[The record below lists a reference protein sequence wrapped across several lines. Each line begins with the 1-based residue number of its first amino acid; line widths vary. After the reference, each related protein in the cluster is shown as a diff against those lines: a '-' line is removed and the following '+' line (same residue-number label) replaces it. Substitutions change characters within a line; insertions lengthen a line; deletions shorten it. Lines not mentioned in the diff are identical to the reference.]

1 MPTLNPTLAVDT
13 TTSASALNNVNYLQ
27 PNAFKLTIDHK
38 HFQNLEFFCQTANIP
53 GIGLG
58 EAVIDTPLKSIPFP
72 GDKVTYQDLAISFLV
87 DENLNNYKE
96 IHDWIIGL
104 GAPQNHTQFS
114 TLRDTGTDRFPG
126 QTTTAINNTVP
137 DGGTYS
143 DATLTVLNSK
153 NIAVTEIRFH
163 NIFPTSLGSLSYDV
177 QASDVNYLQAS
188 VDFSYMYY
196 EIVQL

>member
-1 MPTLNPTLAVDT
+1 MTDVNVQTRQPSIMDY
-13 TTSASALNNVNYLQ
+13 ASPIQ
-27 PNAFKLTIDHK
+27 FRFKCSKLPK
-38 HFQNLEFFCQTANIP
+38 VEFFCQTANIP

-58 EAVIDTPLKSIPFP
+58 QADVETSLKSIPFP

-87 DENLNNYKE
+87 DENLENYKE

-114 TLRDTGTDRFPG
+114 DLRATSSDRFPG
-126 QTTTAINNTVP
+126 TSSSNAITGQATADP
-137 DGGTYS
+137 LPESGMYS

-163 NIFPTSLGSLSYDV
+163 NIFPTSLGALSYNV
-177 QASDVNYLQAS
+177 QASDVNYLQTN

>member
-1 MPTLNPTLAVDT
+1 MTDVNVQTRQPAIMDY
-13 TTSASALNNVNYLQ
+13 ASPIQ
-27 PNAFKLTIDHK
+27 FRFKCSKLPK
-38 HFQNLEFFCQTANIP
+38 VEFFCQTANIP

-58 EAVIDTPLKSIPFP
+58 VADIETSLKSIPFP
-72 GDKVTYQDLAISFLV
+72 GDKVNYQDLAISFLV
-87 DENLNNYKE
+87 DENLENYKE

-114 TLRDTGTDRFPG
+114 DLRATSSDRFPG
-126 QTTTAINNTVP
+126 TSSSNAITGQATADP
-137 DGGTYS
+137 LPESGMYS

-163 NIFPTSLGSLSYDV
+163 NIFPTSLGALSYDV
-177 QASDVNYLQAS
+177 KASDVDYLTTS

>member
-1 MPTLNPTLAVDT
+1 MTDVNVQTREPSVLDYASPVQFRFKCSKLPTV
-13 TTSASALNNVNYLQ
+13 
-27 PNAFKLTIDHK
+27 
-38 HFQNLEFFCQTANIP
+38 EFFCQTANIP

-58 EAVIDTPLKSIPFP
+58 VADVDTPLKSIPFP

-87 DENLNNYKE
+87 DENLENYKE

-126 QTTTAINNTVP
+126 QTTNSPNNNAVP

-163 NIFPTSLGSLSYDV
+163 NIFPTSLGALSYDV
-177 QASDVNYLQAS
+177 QASDVNYLSTS

-196 EIVQL
+196 EIVHL

>member
-1 MPTLNPTLAVDT
+1 MTDVNVQTREPTVLDYASPVQFRFKCSKLPTV
-13 TTSASALNNVNYLQ
+13 
-27 PNAFKLTIDHK
+27 
-38 HFQNLEFFCQTANIP
+38 EFFCQTANIP
-53 GIGLG
+53 GISLG
-58 EAVIDTPLKSIPFP
+58 QATIDTPLKSIPFP
-72 GDKVTYQDLAISFLV
+72 GDELNYQDLGISFLV

-96 IHDWIIGL
+96 IHDWLTGL
-104 GAPQNHTQFS
+104 GAPQNHNQFS

-126 QTTTAINNTVP
+126 QTTNSPNNNAVP

-143 DATLTVLNSK
+143 DATLTILNSK
-153 NIAVTEIRFH
+153 NIAKVEIRFH

>member
-1 MPTLNPTLAVDT
+1 MTDVNVQTREPTVLDY
-13 TTSASALNNVNYLQ
+13 ASPVQ
-27 PNAFKLTIDHK
+27 FRFKCSKLPK
-38 HFQNLEFFCQTANIP
+38 VEFFCQTANIP

-58 EAVIDTPLKSIPFP
+58 VADVETPLKSIPFP

-126 QTTTAINNTVP
+126 QTTNSPNNNTIP

-163 NIFPTSLGSLSYDV
+163 NIFPTSLGALSYDV
-177 QASDVNYLQAS
+177 QASDVNYLS
-188 VDFSYMYY
+188 VGVDFSYMYY

>member
-1 MPTLNPTLAVDT
+1 MTDVNVQTRQPSIMDY
-13 TTSASALNNVNYLQ
+13 ASPVQ
-27 PNAFKLTIDHK
+27 FRFKCSKLPK
-38 HFQNLEFFCQTANIP
+38 VEFFCQSANIP

-58 EAVIDTPLKSIPFP
+58 VASIDTPLKSIPFP
-72 GDKVTYQDLAISFLV
+72 GDEVTYQDLAISFLV
-87 DENLNNYKE
+87 DENLENYKE

-104 GAPQNHTQFS
+104 GFPQNHTQFS
-114 TLRDTGTDRFPG
+114 DLRATSSDRFPG
-126 QTTTAINNTVP
+126 TSSSNAITGQATANP
-137 DGGTYS
+137 LPESGMYS
-143 DATLTVLNSK
+143 DATLTILNSK

-177 QASDVNYLQAS
+177 QASDVNYLAAA

>member
-1 MPTLNPTLAVDT
+1 MTDVNVQTREPSVLDY
-13 TTSASALNNVNYLQ
+13 ASPVQ
-27 PNAFKLTIDHK
+27 FRFKCSKLPK
-38 HFQNLEFFCQTANIP
+38 VEFFCQTANIP

-58 EAVIDTPLKSIPFP
+58 VADVDTPLKSIPFP

-126 QTTTAINNTVP
+126 QTTNSPNNNTIP

-163 NIFPTSLGSLSYDV
+163 NIFPTSLGALSYDV
-177 QASDVNYLQAS
+177 QASDVNYLSTS

>member
-1 MPTLNPTLAVDT
+1 MST
-13 TTSASALNNVNYLQ
+13 TNVNTREPSVLDYASPVQ
-27 PNAFKLTIDHK
+27 FRFKCSKLPTV
-38 HFQNLEFFCQTANIP
+38 EFFCQTANIP

-58 EAVIDTPLKSIPFP
+58 VADVDTPLKSIPFP

-87 DENLNNYKE
+87 DENLENYKE

-114 TLRDTGTDRFPG
+114 DLRATSSDRFPG
-126 QTTTAINNTVP
+126 TSSSNAITGQATADP
-137 DGGTYS
+137 LPEGGMYS

-163 NIFPTSLGSLSYDV
+163 NIFPTSLGALSYDV
-177 QASDVNYLQAS
+177 QASDVNYLQS
-188 VDFSYMYY
+188 NVDFSYMYY

>member
-1 MPTLNPTLAVDT
+1 MT
-13 TTSASALNNVNYLQ
+13 TVNVNTREPSVLDYASPVQ
-27 PNAFKLTIDHK
+27 FRFKCSKLPTV
-38 HFQNLEFFCQTANIP
+38 EFFCQTANIP
-53 GIGLG
+53 GISIGTASMPTGLKDIPIPG
-58 EAVIDTPLKSIPFP
+58 EKILYS
-72 GDKVTYQDLAISFLV
+72 DLAISFLV

-104 GAPQNHTQFS
+104 GFPQNHTQFADLQATGSDRYPGS
-114 TLRDTGTDRFPG
+114 TTG
-126 QTTTAINNTVP
+126 AIVP
-137 DGGTYS
+137 ETNIAVPLSEGGTYS

-163 NIFPTSLGSLSYDV
+163 NIFPTSLGALSYDV
-177 QASDVNYLQAS
+177 QASDVNYLAVG

>member
-1 MPTLNPTLAVDT
+1 MTDVNVQTRQPAIMDY
-13 TTSASALNNVNYLQ
+13 ASPVQ
-27 PNAFKLTIDHK
+27 FRFKCSKLPK
-38 HFQNLEFFCQTANIP
+38 VEFFCQTANIP

-58 EAVIDTPLKSIPFP
+58 VADMETPLKSIPFP

-87 DENLNNYKE
+87 DENLENYKE

-104 GAPQNHTQFS
+104 GAPQDHTQFAN
-114 TLRDTGTDRFPG
+114 LRATSSDRFPG
-126 QTTTAINNTVP
+126 TSSSNAITGQATADP
-137 DGGTYS
+137 LPESGMYS

-163 NIFPTSLGSLSYDV
+163 NIFPTSLGALSYDV
-177 QASDVNYLQAS
+177 QASDVNYLSTA

>member
-1 MPTLNPTLAVDT
+1 MT
-13 TTSASALNNVNYLQ
+13 TTNVQTRQPSIMDYASPVQ
-27 PNAFKLTIDHK
+27 FRFKCSKLPK
-38 HFQNLEFFCQTANIP
+38 VEFFCQTANIP

-58 EAVIDTPLKSIPFP
+58 VANIETPLKTIPFP
-72 GDKVTYQDLAISFLV
+72 GDKVTYNDLAISFLV
-87 DENLNNYKE
+87 DENLENYKE

-114 TLRDTGTDRFPG
+114 DFRGLSSDRFPG
-126 QTTTAINNTVP
+126 TSSSNAITGQATADP
-137 DGGTYS
+137 LPEGGMYS

-163 NIFPTSLGSLSYDV
+163 NIFPTSLGALSYNV
-177 QASDVNYLQAS
+177 QASDVNYLSTA

>member
-1 MPTLNPTLAVDT
+1 MT
-13 TTSASALNNVNYLQ
+13 TTNVNTREPTVLDYASPVQ
-27 PNAFKLTIDHK
+27 FRFKCSKLPTV
-38 HFQNLEFFCQTANIP
+38 EFFCQTANIP
-53 GIGLG
+53 GISLG
-58 EAVIDTPLKSIPFP
+58 QATIDTPLKSIPFP
-72 GDKVTYQDLAISFLV
+72 GDELNYQDLGISFLV

-114 TLRDTGTDRFPG
+114 DLRATSSDRFPG
-126 QTTTAINNTVP
+126 TSSSNAITGQATADP
-137 DGGTYS
+137 LPESGMYS

-163 NIFPTSLGSLSYDV
+163 NIFPTSLGALSYDI
-177 QASDVNYLQAS
+177 QASDVNYLQTS

>member
-1 MPTLNPTLAVDT
+1 MT
-13 TTSASALNNVNYLQ
+13 TTNVQTRQPSVMDYASPIQ
-27 PNAFKLTIDHK
+27 FRFKCSKLPK
-38 HFQNLEFFCQTANIP
+38 VEFFCQTANIP

-58 EAVIDTPLKSIPFP
+58 VANIETPLKTIPFP
-72 GDKVTYQDLAISFLV
+72 GDKVTYNDLAISFLV
-87 DENLNNYKE
+87 DENLENYKE

-114 TLRDTGTDRFPG
+114 DFRGLSSDRFPG
-126 QTTTAINNTVP
+126 TSSSNAITGQATADP
-137 DGGTYS
+137 LPEGGMYS

-163 NIFPTSLGSLSYDV
+163 NIFPTSLGALSYNV
-177 QASDVNYLQAS
+177 QASDVDYLTTA

>member
-1 MPTLNPTLAVDT
+1 MTDVNVQTRQPAIMDY
-13 TTSASALNNVNYLQ
+13 ASPVQ
-27 PNAFKLTIDHK
+27 FRFKCSKLPK
-38 HFQNLEFFCQTANIP
+38 VEFFCQSANIP
-53 GIGLG
+53 GISIGTALMPTGLK
-58 EAVIDTPLKSIPFP
+58 DIPIP

-87 DENLNNYKE
+87 DENLNNFKE

-104 GAPQNHTQFS
+104 GFPKDHVQFANLQATGNDRYPGS
-114 TLRDTGTDRFPG
+114 TSG
-126 QTTTAINNTVP
+126 AIVP
-137 DGGTYS
+137 ETNIAVPLSEGGTYS

-163 NIFPTSLGSLSYDV
+163 NIFPTSLGALSYDV
-177 QASDVNYLQAS
+177 KASDVNYLSAA

>member
-1 MPTLNPTLAVDT
+1 MTDINVQTREPSVLDY
-13 TTSASALNNVNYLQ
+13 ASPIQ
-27 PNAFKLTIDHK
+27 FRFKCSKLPK
-38 HFQNLEFFCQTANIP
+38 VEFFCQTANIP

-58 EAVIDTPLKSIPFP
+58 VADIDTPLKSIPFP

-126 QTTTAINNTVP
+126 QTTNSPNNNTVP

-163 NIFPTSLGSLSYDV
+163 NIFPTSLGALSYDV
-177 QASDVNYLQAS
+177 QASDVNYLQS
-188 VDFSYMYY
+188 NVDFSYMYY

>member
-1 MPTLNPTLAVDT
+1 MTDVNVQTRQPAIMDY
-13 TTSASALNNVNYLQ
+13 ASPIQ
-27 PNAFKLTIDHK
+27 FRFKCTKLPK
-38 HFQNLEFFCQTANIP
+38 VEFFCQTANIP
-53 GIGLG
+53 GISIGSASMPTGLKD
-58 EAVIDTPLKSIPFP
+58 IPLP

-87 DENLNNYKE
+87 DENLENYKE

-104 GAPQNHTQFS
+104 GAPQDHTQFAN
-114 TLRDTGTDRFPG
+114 LRATSSDRFPG
-126 QTTTAINNTVP
+126 TSSSNAITGQATADP
-137 DGGTYS
+137 LPESGMYS

-163 NIFPTSLGSLSYDV
+163 NIFPTSLGALSYDV
-177 QASDVNYLQAS
+177 QASDVNYLSTA

>member
-1 MPTLNPTLAVDT
+1 MT
-13 TTSASALNNVNYLQ
+13 TTNVYTREPTKLDYASPVQ
-27 PNAFKLTIDHK
+27 FRFKCSKLPEV
-38 HFQNLEFFCQTANIP
+38 EFFCQTANIP

-58 EAVIDTPLKSIPFP
+58 VADVETPLKSIPFP

-126 QTTTAINNTVP
+126 QTTNSPNNNTVP

-163 NIFPTSLGSLSYDV
+163 NIFPTSLGALSYEV
-177 QASDVNYLQAS
+177 QASDVNYLSTS
-188 VDFSYMYY
+188 VDFSYMYS
-196 EIVQL
+196 EIVLL

>member
-1 MPTLNPTLAVDT
+1 MTDVNVQTRQPAIMDY
-13 TTSASALNNVNYLQ
+13 ASPVQ
-27 PNAFKLTIDHK
+27 FRFKCSKLPK
-38 HFQNLEFFCQTANIP
+38 VEFFCQSANIP

-58 EAVIDTPLKSIPFP
+58 TTDVETSLKSIPFP

-87 DENLNNYKE
+87 DENLENYKE

-104 GAPQNHTQFS
+104 GFPQNHTQFS
-114 TLRDTGTDRFPG
+114 DLRATSSDRFPG
-126 QTTTAINNTVP
+126 TSSSNAITGQATADP
-137 DGGTYS
+137 LPESGMYS

-163 NIFPTSLGSLSYDV
+163 NIFPTSLGALSYDV
-177 QASDVNYLQAS
+177 QASDVNYLSTA

>member
-1 MPTLNPTLAVDT
+1 MTDVNVQTRQPSIMDY
-13 TTSASALNNVNYLQ
+13 ASPIQ
-27 PNAFKLTIDHK
+27 FRFKCSKLPK
-38 HFQNLEFFCQTANIP
+38 VEFFCQTANIP

-58 EAVIDTPLKSIPFP
+58 VADIETSLKSIPFP
-72 GDKVTYQDLAISFLV
+72 GDKVNYQDLAISFLV
-87 DENLNNYKE
+87 DENLENYKE

-104 GAPQNHTQFS
+104 GFPQNHTQFS
-114 TLRDTGTDRFPG
+114 DLRATSSDRFPG
-126 QTTTAINNTVP
+126 TSSSNAITGQATADP
-137 DGGTYS
+137 LPESGMYS

-163 NIFPTSLGSLSYDV
+163 NIFPTSLGALSYDV
-177 QASDVNYLQAS
+177 QASDVNYLSTS

>member
-1 MPTLNPTLAVDT
+1 MT
-13 TTSASALNNVNYLQ
+13 TTNVNTREPSVLDYASPVQ
-27 PNAFKLTIDHK
+27 FRFKCSKLPTV
-38 HFQNLEFFCQTANIP
+38 EFFCQTANIP
-53 GIGLG
+53 GISLG
-58 EAVIDTPLKSIPFP
+58 QATVDTPLKSIPFP
-72 GDKVTYQDLAISFLV
+72 GDELNYQDLGISFLV

-96 IHDWIIGL
+96 IHDWLLGL
-104 GAPQNHTQFS
+104 GSPQNHNQFS

-126 QTTTAINNTVP
+126 QTTNSPNNNAVP

-143 DATLTVLNSK
+143 DATLTILNSK
-153 NIAVTEIRFH
+153 NIAKVEIRFH

>member
-1 MPTLNPTLAVDT
+1 MTDVNVQTRQPSIIDY
-13 TTSASALNNVNYLQ
+13 ASPIQ
-27 PNAFKLTIDHK
+27 FRFKCSKLPK
-38 HFQNLEFFCQTANIP
+38 VEFFCQTANIP

-58 EAVIDTPLKSIPFP
+58 VADIETPLKSIPFP

-87 DENLNNYKE
+87 DENLENYKE

-114 TLRDTGTDRFPG
+114 DLRATSSDRFPG
-126 QTTTAINNTVP
+126 TSSSNAITGQATADP
-137 DGGTYS
+137 LPESGMYS

-163 NIFPTSLGSLSYDV
+163 NIFPTSLGALSYNV
-177 QASDVNYLQAS
+177 QASDVNYLQTA

>member
-1 MPTLNPTLAVDT
+1 MST
-13 TTSASALNNVNYLQ
+13 TNVNTREPSVLDYASPVQ
-27 PNAFKLTIDHK
+27 FRFKCSKLPTV
-38 HFQNLEFFCQTANIP
+38 EFFCQSANIP
-53 GIGLG
+53 GISIGSASMPTGLKDIPIPG
-58 EAVIDTPLKSIPFP
+58 E
-72 GDKVTYQDLAISFLV
+72 KVSYQDLAISFLV

-96 IHDWIIGL
+96 IHDWIIAL
-104 GAPQNHTQFS
+104 GFPQNHTQFAD
-114 TLRDTGTDRFPG
+114 LQAAGADRYPGTTSG
-126 QTTTAINNTVP
+126 AIVP
-137 DGGTYS
+137 ETNIAVPLAEGGTYS

-153 NIAVTEIRFH
+153 NIAVTEIRFN